1 MYAFDPNINTTHDRH
16 RSDSGLR
23 VNSLFM
29 FSKHVEVKV
38 VVVSHG
44 STGSPFPLTPKS
56 TAGKKM
62 KRGGITG
69 AVFPVKISYLKPS
82 DLVPP

>member
-1 MYAFDPNINTTHDRH
+1 MYAFDPNINTTFDRH
-16 RSDSGLR
+16 RSDSGSR
-23 VNSLFM
+23 VNLFM

-56 TAGKKM
+56 IAGKK
-62 KRGGITG
+62 T
-69 AVFPVKISYLKPS
+69 
-82 DLVPP
+82 